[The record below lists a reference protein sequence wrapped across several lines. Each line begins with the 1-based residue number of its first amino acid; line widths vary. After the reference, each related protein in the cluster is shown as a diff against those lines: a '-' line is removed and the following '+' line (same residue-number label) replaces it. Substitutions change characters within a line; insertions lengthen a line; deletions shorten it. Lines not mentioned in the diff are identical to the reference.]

1 MITSFNKLVGNQS
14 NEQNLE
20 GATMMDFLTSCNETA
35 LNADKT
41 IEAAC
46 GKIMRDYWGHTKSVT
61 KFKLRVVSAKIWRHL
76 DLEQAINQLE

>member
-46 GKIMRDYWGHTKSVT
+46 GKMMRDYWEAQH
-61 KFKLRVVSAKIWRHL
+61 
-76 DLEQAINQLE
+76 

>member
-46 GKIMRDYWGHTKSVT
+46 GKMMRDYWEAQH
-61 KFKLRVVSAKIWRHL
+61 RVQTSRLSFHL
-76 DLEQAINQLE
+76 